1 MNLSLREICLC
12 EEWLIGNDNNDH
24 TFVHIITFKFLK
36 GWVRFYCLILFLF
49 LFLFLFF
56 FVFCFL
62 FLFLVVIIRHFMIVY
77 SQVDSLTGKIE
88 T

>member
-36 GWVRFYCLILFLF
+36 GWVGFYCLILIL
-49 LFLFLFF
+49 F
-56 FVFCFL
+56 FVFIFIFYFFCIL
-62 FLFLVVIIRHFMIVY
+62 FFVFVF
-77 SQVDSLTGKIE
+77 SSDN
-88 T
+88 